1 MCSAFLFTVT
11 TQCHLSQGGCS
22 AGEDVSQNTSCCH
35 IDTFGIYTGMR
46 RKGKEKSGQGLIR
59 TNCVSLLSVGVYK
72 GMLKKKKEMALA
84 FIPLSFLLCPSQQL
98 EAAHQH
104 CNLLLMELNLCT
116 HISAV
121 PLFLPLCK
129 ECRETYRRYDFKS
142 QHLPGL
148 CQWQHSCAEEAL
160 KSSFEDPLPSLSI

>member
-11 TQCHLSQGGCS
+11 TRCHLSQGGCS

-72 GMLKKKKEMALA
+72 GMLKKKKRNGFSLYS
-84 FIPLSFLLCPSQQL
+84 FILSSVPQP
-98 EAAHQH
+98 AAGGSTST
-104 CNLLLMELNLCT
+104 L
-116 HISAV
+116 
-121 PLFLPLCK
+121 
-129 ECRETYRRYDFKS
+129 
-142 QHLPGL
+142 
-148 CQWQHSCAEEAL
+148 
-160 KSSFEDPLPSLSI
+160 